1 MAISNFTLNRIYLDY
16 KARLE
21 GTKISKI
28 VKISDYDFSFFL
40 YSNKQESLII
50 SLEPLHPYILI
61 SSSYF
66 KVIQEGSPFIASI
79 KKYFENGTILKV
91 EKMPNDRVIV
101 FTVKKLTP
109 TYQTI
114 TSKLIVYLIPHMT
127 NAIITDENGI
137 IIDCLKKSSSLEDK
151 HPIIKGV
158 KFFFEESENKD
169 ITLDDTLDTLKSKIG
184 TNIYKDIEKRVLDG
198 EKLSS
203 ILNEIITS
211 KSYYSCKNDIL
222 SIPLKYQKCE
232 EISLDALSSIY
243 EKKEQEKFK
252 KDHFDLVYKTVDH
265 KLKGLKKKLI
275 NLDKDVKKNQV
286 RSDYVEIGNLLFMS
300 QDLYVKGSEAINING
315 QEIALDPTLDLI
327 ANAKKYFKLYQK
339 SKTALI
345 ELEKQKTITKEKVE
359 FFEQIASQLP
369 FASLE
374 DMEDIIEE
382 LKNEGYIKVNN
393 NSKNHQKNKKNT
405 QRIYNPHFIFTK
417 NNEKIGFGLSSY
429 QNEYLTFTLARK
441 DYYFLHAKDVPGPH
455 VVIFSNN
462 PSKEAILLASEIALY
477 YASLKAGE
485 VYLLDVKDVK
495 KIPGKRGKV
504 SFSSYDIININNIRS
519 TSEELFKRQK

>member
-1 MAISNFTLNRIYLDY
+1 MAISNFTLNRIYQDY
-16 KARLE
+16 KNRLE
-21 GTKISKI
+21 GAKISKI
-28 VKISDYDFSFFL
+28 VKISDFDFSFFL

-50 SLEPLHPYILI
+50 SLEPLHPYIVI

-66 KVIQEGSPFIASI
+66 KVIQEASPFIASV

-91 EKMPNDRVIV
+91 EKLPNDRVII
-101 FTVKKLTP
+101 FTIRKTTP

-114 TSKLIVYLIPHMT
+114 TSKLIIYLMPHMT
-127 NAIITDENGI
+127 NAIITDENDI

-151 HPIIKGV
+151 HPLIRGV
-158 KFFFEESENKD
+158 KFYFEESEDKS
-169 ITLDDTLDTLKSKIG
+169 ITLNDTLETLKSKIG
-184 TNIYKDIEKRVLDG
+184 SATYKDIERRIAEGDS
-198 EKLSS
+198 LSS
-203 ILNEIITS
+203 ILNDIINS

-222 SIPLKYQKCE
+222 SIPLKYQE
-232 EISLDALSSIY
+232 SMEISLDSLSKVY
-243 EKKEQEKFK
+243 ELKEQEKFK

-265 KLKGLKKKLI
+265 KLKGLRKKLV

-286 RSDYVEIGNLLFMS
+286 RNDYVEIGNLLFMN
-300 QDLYVKGSEAINING
+300 QDLYIKGSSSMNIDG
-315 QEIALDPTLDLI
+315 FEIKLDPTLDLS

-345 ELEKQKTITKEKVE
+345 ELEKQKLITKEKVE

-369 FASLE
+369 FASIE
-374 DMEDIIEE
+374 DMDDIIEE
-382 LKNEGYIKVNN
+382 LKNEGYIKDTN
-393 NSKNHQKNKKNT
+393 NSKKGQKSKKNS
-405 QRIYNPHFIFTK
+405 QKVYIPHFIISK
-417 NNEKIGFGLSSY
+417 DNEKIGFGLSSY
-429 QNEYLTFTLARK
+429 QNEYLTFSLAKK
-441 DYYFLHAKDVPGPH
+441 DYYFLHVKDVPGPH

-462 PSKEAILLASEIALY
+462 PSKETILLASEIALY

-504 SFSSYDIININNIRS
+504 SFTNYDVINISSIRS
-519 TSEELFKRQK
+519 TSEELFKTQK